1 MTSLPRGSVAVV
13 LGTRPEIVKLAP
25 VIRRLGDAAF
35 VVHTGQHFDTDMS
48 EAFLSEYGLQEPDL
62 RLAAGGYARAEQ
74 LSRMLHGLDVL
85 LAGGDFV
92 AVVVQGDTNST
103 LAGALAANAR
113 GVPVVHVEAGL
124 RSYDRAMPEEHNRV
138 LTDHLADVLCAATP
152 GNVTNLR
159 AEGVPVDRIRLTGNT
174 VVESVLSQLPARSAR
189 LRLLAARG
197 LTPDGYVLAT
207 IHRPENTD
215 SAVALRA
222 ILSELAALQLPV
234 VVPMHPRTAAAA
246 RRAGLT
252 TLLDRLYVEKPLG
265 SSVFLALA
273 AHAAVLVSDSGGVQE
288 ECTVLKRPLVV
299 VRQSTERPE
308 AMTDF
313 AVLASP
319 GPEIGRTVETFLD
332 GHTARI
338 TRLQQ
343 LPSPFGDDSAADRV
357 VDSIRHLARRN
368 SPNHAMTLQLQ
379 G

>member
-1 MTSLPRGSVAVV
+1 MV

-35 VVHTGQHFDTDMS
+35 VVHTGQHFDADMS

>member
-1 MTSLPRGSVAVV
+1 
-13 LGTRPEIVKLAP
+13 
-25 VIRRLGDAAF
+25 
-35 VVHTGQHFDTDMS
+35 
-48 EAFLSEYGLQEPDL
+48 
-62 RLAAGGYARAEQ
+62 
-74 LSRMLHGLDVL
+74 
-85 LAGGDFV
+85 
-92 AVVVQGDTNST
+92 
-103 LAGALAANAR
+103 
-113 GVPVVHVEAGL
+113 
-124 RSYDRAMPEEHNRV
+124 MPEEHNRV